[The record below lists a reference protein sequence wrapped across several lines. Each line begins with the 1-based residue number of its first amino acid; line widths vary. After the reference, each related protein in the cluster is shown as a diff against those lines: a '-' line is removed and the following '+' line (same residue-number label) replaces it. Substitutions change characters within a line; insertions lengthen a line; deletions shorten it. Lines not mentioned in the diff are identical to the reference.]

1 MQNEMELAVANSQTS
16 KSTLAPIAANQRIAA
31 LDVIRG
37 FALIGIFLMNIEFF
51 NRPVG
56 ELGEGMPV
64 GLTGLNWL
72 ASYGIAYFVAGKF
85 WTIFSLLFGMGFALM
100 LTRSEAK
107 AENFLSPYLRRLLA
121 LGLFGV
127 LHHILIWPGDILFSY
142 AIAATGLL
150 LILFAKLRW
159 VMVAALIVGALALIP
174 GLNSI
179 GAVAMALALF
189 VVIAF
194 LLRTERTV
202 RFLGKTMPLTS
213 AVLRTLAFIALIV
226 SVVGFVIP
234 AVADLRGAAFPAA
247 LFYLLSVLLMYAH
260 EPKDARPWKIGG
272 LLYSLLFTTMILGTG
287 AEYLRANNA
296 KNSVQQ
302 SNQVVT
308 EKQKKQAEAT
318 AVRQKKELADREKKR
333 LENLQE
339 VQILT
344 KGSYLDAV
352 KFRAKEFAENW
363 SNVVIFSVLINCMF
377 LIGFWFVRSGIM
389 ENTRAHLPMFRKLAL
404 FGLPIGIGLGIAGSL
419 LSTAQGSPG
428 LEGDPYNVAMG
439 MLYLGNLPA
448 CLGYVSVVILMLN
461 SAGKLSNIRIL
472 APYGRMALTN
482 YLSQSIICSI
492 VFYGYGMGFFGMQR
506 AHQVLF
512 VVGVVSLQLLF
523 SHWWLSKFRYGPMEW
538 LWRAITYWKLPAFK
552 N

>member
-107 AENFLSPYLRRLLA
+107 AENFFSPYLRRLLA

-159 VMVAALIVGALALIP
+159 VMVAALIIGALALIP

-202 RFLGKTMPLTS
+202 RFLGKAMPLTS